1 MISVDER
8 PTVFPVI
15 YLNKEIKEIILKKY
29 LSFKNI

>member
-8 PTVFPVI
+8 STVFPVI